1 VELRRLLLLCVA
13 LAVAE
18 FGRSPHPG
26 PDRSP
31 ALPPVTYTAASLVS
45 TPTLAKES
53 PLAPPTPALE
63 SATAEGRAVTYPVPN
78 GVRTSEDWEVRA
90 NGLPVFVYATRV
102 KRGGP
107 ASVASF
113 DFSGKVDLEFTCH
126 DQIPRA
132 VAIRPRSLGI
142 KPTVEGQKI
151 RVSLDRPCRFTVEVG
166 GDEASPSQIEGQVRS
181 LYVFANPVET
191 DKPDADAPNILYFG
205 PGLHQP
211 GTIEVKTGQTLYLA
225 GGAVVHARVIGWE
238 ANDVTICGRGI
249 LHLGHVPVPTV
260 IVPGQVFPAMLALT
274 RCHGLRMEGITLL
287 DAAVWTVVLK
297 ECSDVRIS
305 NIKIVNGRYYSTD
318 GINPVNCQDVAIEDC
333 FFRCTDDNISVK
345 GLNWGLPSRNI
356 LVERCTFW
364 SDNNN
369 AIVVGPESK
378 CSLLENVTFRN
389 CDILYVHDNQEIKA
403 AMSVIQLD
411 DTSMTN
417 VTFEDIRVERAQ
429 GRLVNIFF
437 THELFNIPGE
447 CKAGGHEETYGHAED
462 FAFVTGKLFRKRC
475 AGDCGEE

>member
-1 VELRRLLLLCVA
+1 MPRPDPQ
-13 LAVAE
+13 
-18 FGRSPHPG
+18 GRG
-26 PDRSP
+26 DP
-31 ALPPVTYTAASLVS
+31 A
-45 TPTLAKES
+45 
-53 PLAPPTPALE
+53 PLARDQAD
-63 SATAEGRAVTYPVPN
+63 R
-78 GVRTSEDWEVRA
+78 
-90 NGLPVFVYATRV
+90 
-102 KRGGP
+102 RG
-107 ASVASF
+107 S
-113 DFSGKVDLEFTCH
+113 
-126 DQIPRA
+126 
-132 VAIRPRSLGI
+132 
-142 KPTVEGQKI
+142 KI

-191 DKPDADAPNILYFG
+191 DKPDPDAPNIIYFG
-205 PGLHQP
+205 PGLHRP
-211 GTIEVKTGQTLYLA
+211 GTIEVKTGQTVYLA
-225 GGAVVHARVIGWE
+225 GGAVVHARIIGWE

-297 ECSDVRIS
+297 ECSNVRIS

-345 GLNWGLPSRNI
+345 GLNWDLPSRNI

-369 AIVVGPESK
+369 AVVVGPESK
-378 CSLLENVTFRN
+378 CTLLENVTFRN

-417 VTFEDIRVERAQ
+417 ITFEDIRVERAGPAGEHLLHPRALQHPRRVQ
-429 GRLVNIFF
+429 GRRHDSWRHISEHLRPGLAVPALRDQGPRREARGGGCDL
-437 THELFNIPGE
+437 HEPPHPGPAHPRRRGRGPPAAPRPE
-447 CKAGGHEETYGHAED
+447 RAVRP
-462 FAFVTGKLFRKRC
+462 VTLDLPFS
-475 AGDCGEE
+475 DSV